1 MEKLQT
7 GLTPKFRAGK
17 WQNTPFRPNR
27 TGELRILHIATSQHY
42 SEQTYHCHRA
52 STQSTAQQNLII
64 SQSLDFI
71 RKVRFYFL
79 KRCSSKRTIYIG
91 RKSKSFL
98 FFWPTIKIL
107 TASKRISRKL
117 TLSNE
122 IGKEIHRVRAKF
134 WVEFRPRKNCVLV
147 VFSSAKR
154 RP

>member
-1 MEKLQT
+1 MKQISPHNSTRAPTLVTGNDGKASNRFDAEVSGWQMTKHSFSTQSNLRTSNPAHCNISALQR
-7 GLTPKFRAGK
+7 K
-17 WQNTPFRPNR
+17 
-27 TGELRILHIATSQHY
+27 
-42 SEQTYHCHRA
+42 TYHCHRA

-91 RKSKSFL
+91 RKSKIFL

-134 WVEFRPRKNCVLV
+134 
-147 VFSSAKR
+147 
-154 RP
+154 